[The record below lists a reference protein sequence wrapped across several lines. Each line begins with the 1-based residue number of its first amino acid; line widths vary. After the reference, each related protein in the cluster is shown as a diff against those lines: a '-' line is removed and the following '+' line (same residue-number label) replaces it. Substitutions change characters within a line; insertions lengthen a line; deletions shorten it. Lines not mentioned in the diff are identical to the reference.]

1 MTYWEERKQTRVRA
15 AVSNHCRRKKV
26 RKGAW
31 RMPRLSEARKDAISC
46 DKPRGSAH
54 TNRSGD
60 LRMGQP
66 GWLKTS
72 HLFTGANA
80 EN

>member
-1 MTYWEERKQTRVRA
+1 MTYWEERKQKSRVRA
-15 AVSNHCRRKKV
+15 AVLAPQAEKV

-80 EN
+80 GN